1 MKIFVNDSKGVTL
14 NFDDLSDS
22 TKVKDLKKQ
31 IIKKGEIFT
40 DNIEIMYNGYLLAD
54 EEELCFY
61 GIQNM
66 SYIVYVGEFH
76 AGRYK

>member
-1 MKIFVNDSKGVTL
+1 MKIFVKDSKDETL
-14 NFDDLSDS
+14 NFDDLTDY

-31 IIKKGEIFT
+31 IIRKGEILT
-40 DNIEIMYNGYLLAD
+40 NNINLMYNGYLLED

-66 SYIVYVGEFH
+66 TTIVYVGEFH

>member
-1 MKIFVNDSKGVTL
+1 
-14 NFDDLSDS
+14 
-22 TKVKDLKKQ
+22 
-31 IIKKGEIFT
+31 
-40 DNIEIMYNGYLLAD
+40 MYNGYLLED

-66 SYIVYVGEFH
+66 TTIVYVGEFH